1 MFKTSNSI
9 SNKTIELTKMGAG
22 SEGAGEWIKNMLY
35 SFLEWLKNN
44 RTSINGVKLFGLL
57 IINTWLLILFWKI
70 FMLERINLVENNV
83 GLTKMQTVLMYI
95 GLEMLSPSSSVV
107 NTIESNTNNI
117 GKTFFRQLG
126 DEVLNL
132 LDVLIEK
139 LKDNRQKY
147 K

>member
-1 MFKTSNSI
+1 MFKISNSI

-22 SEGAGEWIKNMLY
+22 SEGAGEWTKNMLY
-35 SFLEWLKNN
+35 SFLKWLKNN

-57 IINTWLLILFWKI
+57 ILFWKI
-70 FMLERINLVENNV
+70 FMLEGINLVGNNV
-83 GLTKMQTVLMYI
+83 GLTKMQTVLMYL

-117 GKTFFRQLG
+117 GRTFFRQLG
-126 DEVLNL
+126 DKVLNL

-139 LKDNRQKY
+139 NRQKY